1 MTQSQ
6 RILTDTTLLK
16 ITDWAFI
23 SDHLESRLVPE
34 HLYSDFD
41 TNNRCYIPVQHSDFA
56 ISLAVRI
63 SNEMAI
69 AINDQYLTTIGKSF
83 DQLWNTWVQSEPSN
97 IKCEPLN
104 DVIATFWQSLPNN
117 TPKETLPIY
126 VCTTQ
131 NCDHGGAAIMH
142 PAIQKH
148 FLNLFQEPF
157 FIIFSSIHESLIIP
171 VSQGNPS
178 DLQTMLRDVNSHPDI
193 VSPNDVATNYV
204 YICPALGQIKKVVI

>member
-1 MTQSQ
+1 MTHSQ
-6 RILTDTTLLK
+6 PITDTMLLN
-16 ITDWAFI
+16 ITDPAFI
-23 SDHLESRLVPE
+23 TEHLESRLVPE
-34 HLYSDFD
+34 RLYSNFD
-41 TNNRCYIPVQHSDFA
+41 TANRCYIPIPYSDFA

-63 SNEMAI
+63 NETMAV
-69 AINDQYLTTIGKSF
+69 AVNDQYLMTIGKSF
-83 DQLWNTWVQSEPSN
+83 NQLWDTWTQTNPSN

-104 DVIATFWQSLPNN
+104 SVIASFWQSPLEDI
-117 TPKETLPIY
+117 PKETLPIY

-157 FIIFSSIHESLIIP
+157 FIIFSSIHEALIIP
-171 VSQGNPS
+171 ESQGDPE

-193 VSPNDVATNYV
+193 VSPEDIATNFI
-204 YICPALGQIKKVVI
+204 YICHAPGQIEKVVV